1 MVWVGRTIASETRL
15 LGRRV
20 AKLTSILDVAKAM
33 IAERDLDAL
42 LRIIVAEAAHVVD
55 ADRCTLFLVD
65 RDRGVLWSKV
75 ALGMERGEG
84 IRIKLGK
91 GIAGHVAATGEVI
104 NLEDAYADERF
115 NREVDTHTGYRTRA
129 LLCVP
134 MRNTRGEVVGVLQ
147 ALNHK
152 EEGVFTDEDTELL
165 LVLGGQAAGAVENA
179 LLHDEIH
186 RLFEG
191 FVKAAV
197 VAIESRDPSTAGHSE
212 RVAHLTLG
220 LADAV
225 EQGGKGPW
233 AGVRFTG
240 DQRMEIRYAALLHDF
255 GKVGVREH
263 VLTKATKLHPEEQLL
278 LEQRLAYARKS
289 IEAESLRRRLDLMVR
304 GEGRE
309 ALEREEQACLRRLAE
324 LDRAW
329 DLIQR
334 CNQPS
339 VLPADGFDRLAEVA
353 RLTFPGPAGSPE
365 PLLQPNEVQAL
376 SIPRGSLSP
385 EERAEIESHVTH
397 TFRFLSQIP
406 WTRGLRGVPHIAWAH
421 HEKLDGS
428 GYPRGLPQEEI
439 GIEARMMT
447 ISDIYDAL
455 TASDRPYKKAVP
467 HHLALQILADEVA
480 ASKLDPW
487 LYDLFVEA
495 DVAARVHAPGRERTK
510 G

>member
-1 MVWVGRTIASETRL
+1 VF
-15 LGRRV
+15 GRRV
-20 AKLTSILDVAKAM
+20 EKLTSILDVAKAM

-42 LRIIVAEAAHVVD
+42 LRIIVDEAAAVVD
-55 ADRCTLFLVD
+55 ADRCSLFLVD
-65 RDRGVLWSKV
+65 RERGFLWSKV
-75 ALGMERGEG
+75 AQGMGWGEE
-84 IRIKLGK
+84 IRVPMGK

-104 NLEDAYADERF
+104 NLADAYEDERF
-115 NREVDTHTGYRTRA
+115 NRGVDLETGYRTRA

-134 MRNTRGEVVGVLQ
+134 MRNTRGELVGVLQ
-147 ALNHK
+147 ALNSK
-152 EEGVFTDEDTELL
+152 TTGRFTEEDTELL

-225 EQGGKGPW
+225 EQGGRGPW
-233 AGVRFTG
+233 AGVRFNH

-255 GKVGVREH
+255 GKVGVREQ
-263 VLTKATKLHPEEQLL
+263 VLTKANKLHPEEQRS

-289 IEAESLRRRLDLMVR
+289 IEAESLKRRLDALLR
-304 GEGRE
+304 GESKDV
-309 ALEREEQACLRRLAE
+309 LEREEQACRQRLAM
-324 LDRAW
+324 LDEAW
-329 DLIQR
+329 DFILQ
-334 CNQPS
+334 CNKPT
-339 VLPADGFDRLAEVA
+339 VLPVDGFDRLAEIA
-353 RLTFPGPAGSPE
+353 RHTYPGPGGRQE
-365 PLLQPNEVQAL
+365 PLLTPEEVRSL

-428 GYPRGLPQEEI
+428 GYPRGLGPDEI
-439 GIEARMMT
+439 GVEARMMA
-447 ISDIYDAL
+447 IADIYDAL

-467 HHLALQILADEVA
+467 HGMALQILGNEVEA
-480 ASKLDPW
+480 GKLDRH
-487 LYDLFVEA
+487 LFETFVEA
-495 DVAARVHAPGRERTK
+495 DVAARVRAPGRA

>member
-1 MVWVGRTIASETRL
+1 M

-20 AKLTSILDVAKAM
+20 EKLTSILEVAKAM

-42 LRIIVAEAAHVVD
+42 LRIIVDEAAQVVD
-55 ADRCTLFLVD
+55 ADRCSLFLVD
-65 RDRGVLWSKV
+65 RDRGVIWSKV
-75 ALGMERGEG
+75 AQGMQQGEA
-84 IRIKLGK
+84 IRVPLGK
-91 GIAGHVAATGEVI
+91 GIAGHVAATGEAL
-104 NLEDAYADERF
+104 NLPDAYADPRF
-115 NREVDTHTGYRTRA
+115 NREVDQTTGYRTRA

-147 ALNHK
+147 ALNK
-152 EEGVFTDEDTELL
+152 GEGTFTDEDVELL
-165 LVLGGQAAGAVENA
+165 VVLGGQAAGAIDNA

-191 FVKAAV
+191 FVKASV

-225 EQGGKGPW
+225 ETGAKGPW

-263 VLTKATKLHPEEQLL
+263 VLVKAEKLYPEELRR
-278 LEQRLAYARKS
+278 LEQRIAYARKS
-289 IEAESLRRRLDLMVR
+289 IEADSLKRRLDMLVR
-304 GEGRE
+304 GTSRD
-309 ALEREEQACLRRLAE
+309 ALEREEQALAQRFAM
-324 LDRAW
+324 LDEAW
-329 DLIQR
+329 DFIQR
-334 CNQPS
+334 CNKPT
-339 VLPADGFDRLAEVA
+339 VLPAGGFDRLAEIA
-353 RLTFPGPAGSPE
+353 RMSFSGVDGCTEHLLTPD
-365 PLLQPNEVQAL
+365 EVRVL
-376 SIPRGSLSP
+376 SIPKGSLSP
-385 EERAEIESHVTH
+385 EERAEIESHVEH

-406 WTRGLRGVPHIAWAH
+406 WTRNLRGVPHIAGAH

-428 GYPRGLPQEEI
+428 GYPNRLKPAEI
-439 GIEARMMT
+439 CVEARMMAIT
-447 ISDIYDAL
+447 DIYDAL

-467 HHLALQILADEVA
+467 HEMALRILGDEVREG
-480 ASKLDPW
+480 KLDPH

-495 DVAARVHAPGRERTK
+495 DVASRFRGTR
-510 G
+510 

>member
-1 MVWVGRTIASETRL
+1 MSD
-15 LGRRV
+15 RRV
-20 AKLTSILDVAKAM
+20 EKLTSILDVAKAM

-42 LRIIVAEAAHVVD
+42 LRIVVDEAAAVVD
-55 ADRCTLFLVD
+55 ADRCSLFLVD

-75 ALGMERGEG
+75 AQGMGRGEA
-84 IRIKLGK
+84 IRVPLGK
-91 GIAGHVAATGEVI
+91 GIAGQVAATGEVI
-104 NLEDAYADERF
+104 SLADAYADERF
-115 NREVDTHTGYRTRA
+115 NREVDAATGYRTRA

-147 ALNHK
+147 ALNRK
-152 EEGVFTDEDTELL
+152 GDGPFTDEDTELL

-225 EQGGKGPW
+225 EQGGRGPW

-263 VLTKATKLHPEEQLL
+263 VLTKANKLHPEEERS

-289 IEAESLRRRLDLMVR
+289 IEAESLRRRLDMLLR
-304 GEGRE
+304 GEPKE
-309 ALEREEQACLRRLAE
+309 ALEREEQACRERLAA
-324 LDRAW
+324 LDDAW
-329 DLIQR
+329 SFILA
-334 CNQPS
+334 CNKPT
-339 VLPADGFDRLAEVA
+339 VLPVDGFDRLAEFA
-353 RLTFPGPAGSPE
+353 RQTYPGPDGAPA
-365 PLLQPNEVQAL
+365 PLLLPHEVRAL

-397 TFRFLSQIP
+397 TFRFLNQIP

-428 GYPRGLPQEEI
+428 GYPRGLAPEEI
-439 GIEARMMT
+439 GIEARMMA

-467 HHLALQILADEVA
+467 HAMALGILGDEARAGKIDRHLFE
-480 ASKLDPW
+480 
-487 LYDLFVEA
+487 LFVEA
-495 DVAARVHAPGRERTK
+495 DVAARVRAPGRER
-510 G
+510 